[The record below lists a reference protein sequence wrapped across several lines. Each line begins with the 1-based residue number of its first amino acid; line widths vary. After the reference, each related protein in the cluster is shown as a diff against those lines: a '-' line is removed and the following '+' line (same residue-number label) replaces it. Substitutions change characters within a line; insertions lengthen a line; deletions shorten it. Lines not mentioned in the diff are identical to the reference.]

1 MRSRA
6 GEVLSF
12 TGSAL
17 SKNALKRNHLGT
29 SDAVFPAR
37 LHCEEKPMTQAATT
51 IDRQLLYGNTAASE
65 ENGQSEG
72 ETCAQA
78 RTDGFDEGLGF
89 SAACFPKRFALS
101 GDCAENNV
109 HPHLRKVSKGY
120 QCAATSV
127 EGFIQQLAVA
137 YLSRGYHFYVAG
149 SVPEGADPR
158 AVDRKLVTKYRITN
172 SKYVRARKK
181 KRGEANV
188 QYLRFGRFF
197 LLLATKGEHRFFK
210 DERNIKDLRKTPIR
224 FAGYSVGLGR
234 GRDGR
239 SHASVR
245 IDGIEFAFLKR
256 RLLGMALTANFELL
270 AARFGALHF
279 APYAPVRKQYIRLLR
294 EVNHARRLAGL
305 ELLPVQVLPLRRRP
319 VRPFG

>member
-1 MRSRA
+1 
-6 GEVLSF
+6 
-12 TGSAL
+12 
-17 SKNALKRNHLGT
+17 
-29 SDAVFPAR
+29 
-37 LHCEEKPMTQAATT
+37 MTPAATT
-51 IDRQLLYGNTAASE
+51 IDRQLLCGNTAARE
-65 ENGQSEG
+65 ENGQSDG
-72 ETCAQA
+72 ETGAQA

-109 HPHLRKVSKGY
+109 HPHLRNVSKGY

-137 YLSRGYHFYVAG
+137 YISRGYHFYVAG
-149 SVPEGADPR
+149 SVPEGTDPR
-158 AVDRKLVTKYRITN
+158 AVDQKLMAKYRITG
-172 SKYVRARKK
+172 SKHARARKK

-210 DERNIKDLRKTPIR
+210 DETKIKDLRKSPIR

-245 IDGIEFAFLKR
+245 IDAIEFQFLKR
-256 RLLGMALTANFELL
+256 QFLGMVLTNCEVL
-270 AARFGALHF
+270 AARFAALRF
-279 APYAPVRKQYIRLLR
+279 APYAPVRKQYVRLLR
-294 EVNHARRLAGL
+294 QVNNARRMAGIDT
-305 ELLPVQVLPLRRRP
+305 LPLQVLPLRRRP